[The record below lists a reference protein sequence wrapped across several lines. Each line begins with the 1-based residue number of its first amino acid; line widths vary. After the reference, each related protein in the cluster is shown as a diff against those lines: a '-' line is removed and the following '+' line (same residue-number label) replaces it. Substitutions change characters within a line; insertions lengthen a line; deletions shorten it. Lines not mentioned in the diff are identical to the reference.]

1 MIATKTGKA
10 QSAICWMVSTKTV
23 SLDGYVN
30 MNTASTE
37 KTQAG
42 GEKPGVMA

>member
-23 SLDGYVN
+23 SLDGYLN
-30 MNTASTE
+30 MNTASTQ
-37 KTQAG
+37 KTQAAD
-42 GEKPGVMA
+42 EKPE